1 MGHLNVEIKARCER
15 LDAVRAVLV
24 ERGAE
29 RVGLDRQVDT
39 YFRAP
44 RGRLKLREGDI
55 ELALIHYDRDDV
67 PGPKA
72 SHVALHHPAR
82 DEKGGATTLR
92 ELLARALG
100 VATVVE
106 KRREIWF
113 LGNVKIHLDE
123 VPGLGYFLEIE
134 AIDRD
139 GEIGP
144 ERLRVQCEELMRAF
158 GVTPADLVTASYAD
172 LLAGPPGAPP
182 AAPPA
187 ADPRR
192 TAD

>member
-1 MGHLNVEIKARCER
+1 MGHLNIEIKARCER
-15 LDAVRAVLV
+15 LDAVRAVLL

-55 ELALIHYDRDDV
+55 ELALIHYEREDA
-67 PGPKA
+67 PGPK
-72 SHVALHHPAR
+72 SSRVALHHPAR

-92 ELLARALG
+92 ELLVRALG

-113 LGNVKIHLDE
+113 LGNVKIHLDD
-123 VPGLGYFLEIE
+123 VPGLGSFLEIE
-134 AIDRD
+134 AIDHD
-139 GEIGP
+139 GAIGP
-144 ERLRVQCEELMRAF
+144 ERLRLQCEELMRAF
-158 GVTPADLVTASYAD
+158 GVAPADLVAPSYAD
-172 LLAGPPGAPP
+172 LLAAPP
-182 AAPPA
+182 IAPPA

-192 TAD
+192 PGD